1 MANPDGSMD
10 GWVAEHQERDH
21 PWPRQ
26 TTMAWPRRAHVEA
39 LTWSAW
45 SADNR
50 TGHLPQETQ
59 PYGTTWSQGP
69 ASARFGEAGSAY
81 GVNDH
86 LSPGI
91 NHKVQS
97 ESVTARRPVD
107 DDLDN
112 FGKYFYYNDL
122 ERHIRRYSSSKLR
135 KWEKCTQAGV
145 LAKSGVLTEK
155 DSISQNHEM
164 LKCTNN

>member
-59 PYGTTWSQGP
+59 PYGTIWSQRPPQSRYKLQPDLKKLGAHMESTQSRYKLQPYFSKEDLAASLSTTTWS
-69 ASARFGEAGSAY
+69 ATSKSF
-81 GVNDH
+81 
-86 LSPGI
+86 
-91 NHKVQS
+91 K
-97 ESVTARRPVD
+97 
-107 DDLDN
+107 
-112 FGKYFYYNDL
+112 
-122 ERHIRRYSSSKLR
+122 RYSSSKYEN
-135 KWEKCTQAGV
+135 EKMHSSRSV
-145 LAKSGVLTEK
+145 S
-155 DSISQNHEM
+155 
-164 LKCTNN
+164 